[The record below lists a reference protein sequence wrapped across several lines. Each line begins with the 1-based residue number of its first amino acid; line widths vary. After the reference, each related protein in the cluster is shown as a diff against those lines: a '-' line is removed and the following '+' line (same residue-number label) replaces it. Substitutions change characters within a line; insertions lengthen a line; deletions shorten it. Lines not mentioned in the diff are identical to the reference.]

1 MREGV
6 EGEQRGR
13 KEERWALGSS
23 LHLCLYFLSRTR
35 QSCSPGGRRESMGAK
50 EEGFSARALGHVSEA
65 LEQRTKISVWNAESA
80 RKLHTDR
87 AGMPLG
93 LRGVL

>member
-1 MREGV
+1 
-6 EGEQRGR
+6 
-13 KEERWALGSS
+13 
-23 LHLCLYFLSRTR
+23 
-35 QSCSPGGRRESMGAK
+35 MGAK